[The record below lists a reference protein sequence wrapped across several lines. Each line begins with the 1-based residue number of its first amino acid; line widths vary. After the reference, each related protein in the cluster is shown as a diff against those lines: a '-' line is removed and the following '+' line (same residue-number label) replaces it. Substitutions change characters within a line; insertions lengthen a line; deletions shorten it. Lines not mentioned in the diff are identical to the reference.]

1 MSNLKVGLVRL
12 CKTPEGWKR
21 FPAVFG
27 KNGRIKP
34 GIVLVNG
41 REREFPVGRYQ
52 VRWYEGKKTTY
63 KDVGDHP
70 MEALNA
76 LRRQS
81 HLLLA
86 RDESKAAG
94 VEISE
99 GIERVPLSRELA
111 RFVRATEDRGS
122 SVAATMYKAA
132 GTEFL
137 QVTGKTYADEVTQDD
152 LLRFQRALRD
162 RGCSDRTIHNRH
174 ANVLAFLRSCGV
186 DTKSLAPHRPRY
198 EKTLPEVYTTEEM
211 RAFLGSLKD
220 EKLRITFGLLLRCGL
235 REQEAMYLEWSQI
248 DLERGVVRV
257 QANPRFRFKVKDCEQ
272 RDIPIPSAPGELLD
286 RLKAYR
292 HAFPNARLVTG
303 TKADKP
309 NTKLLRTLKRHV
321 NKAKLNCRVCDGCV
335 KQHECSRWFLHKF
348 RATCITMWLRS
359 GLDLRTVMKLSGH
372 SDLESVMRYLS
383 PAEDETVR
391 QHVDSIRW
399 EG

>member
-21 FPAVFG
+21 YPAVFG

-34 GIVLVNG
+34 GVVLVNG
-41 REREFPVGRYQ
+41 KEKEFPGRYQ
-52 VRWYEGKKTTY
+52 VRWYEGRKTTY

-70 MEALNA
+70 MEALNQ

-81 HLLLA
+81 HLLVA

-94 VEISE
+94 VSLDE
-99 GIERVPLSRELA
+99 GSERVPLSRELA

-122 SVAATMYKAA
+122 SVAASMYKAA
-132 GTEFL
+132 GTEFIE
-137 QVTGKTYADEVTQDD
+137 VTGKNFADEVKAED
-152 LLRFQRALRD
+152 LQKFQRALRA

-198 EKTLPEVYTTEEM
+198 EKAIPEVYTTEEC
-211 RAFLGSLKD
+211 RQFFSSLDD
-220 EKLRITFGLLLRCGL
+220 EKLRITFEILLKCGL
-235 REQEAMYLEWSQI
+235 REQEAMYLEWSQL
-248 DLERGVVRV
+248 DLERGVLRV
-257 QANPRFRFKVKDCEQ
+257 QANPRYRFKVKDCEA
-272 RDIPIPSAPGELLD
+272 RAITIPSDLLA

-292 HAFPNARLVTG
+292 KLHPNVRLVTG
-303 TKADKP
+303 TKTDRP
-309 NTKLLRTLKRHV
+309 NAKLLRTLKRHV
-321 NKAKLNCRVCDGCV
+321 NKAKLACGQCRGCEEH
-335 KQHECSRWFLHKF
+335 KECSNWFLHKF

-359 GLDLRTVMKLSGH
+359 GMDLRTVMKLSGH

-383 PAEDETVR
+383 PAEDEAVR
-391 QHVDSIRW
+391 QHVESIRW